1 VRLAR
6 LIFVGVNIAWFFLF
20 EDAPSDADAL

>member
-6 LIFVGVNIAWFFLF
+6 LIFVGVNIAWFSLF
-20 EDAPSDADAL
+20 GDAPSDADAL